1 MSWLKRSSI
10 PLALL
15 AIFAL
20 ALAMRGLAFEWVFQG
35 DVIAFR
41 PADPQYHLRRAFY
54 TFINFPQILLF
65 DPYINYPGGSAV
77 PWPPLYDFIVGAV
90 ARLWASDTRGFEVIA
105 AWASPLF
112 ASLTVIPFEKLWQY
126 HFDPGDGS
134 ADVRVAEL

>member
-15 AIFAL
+15 AIVAL

-65 DPYINYPGGSAV
+65 DPYINDPGGA
-77 PWPPLYDFIVGAV
+77 PIAWPPLFD
-90 ARLWASDTRGFEVIA
+90 LLIA
-105 AWASPLF
+105 TVSVVF
-112 ASLTVIPFEKLWQY
+112 AIRSSL
-126 HFDPGDGS
+126 
-134 ADVRVAEL
+134 